1 MSKYQLLPELALDD
15 FERLKASIV
24 ERGVKMPVVLD
35 ENGEILDGHN
45 RVKIADSLGIE
56 YPRMVESGLDEHEKR
71 IFVAELNAARRQLT
85 DAQKV
90 ALGKRIEP
98 DIAARA
104 EKRRRASQNN
114 KAAEALR
121 SGGHVSTTDH
131 GKTRDEVAR
140 AVQLGSGRTY
150 ERGKQVLDE
159 LESQPDGPQL
169 LKHVESGDWTLDD
182 ARQELRTRRKAELE
196 KQAHQEQE
204 TSNRYMN
211 TVGDPDGKIA
221 KARLLNQ
228 FSSVRTTVYDRLLPL
243 KVEAVAAAL
252 NEKESD
258 FTLRFIHD
266 CRSWLDDLEGE
277 MRKGVRLIHRK
288 DAS

>member
-104 EKRRRASQNN
+104 EKRRLAN
-114 KAAEALR
+114 LR
-121 SGGHVSTTDH
+121 RGDVQPEVDTCPPRE
-131 GKTRDEVAR
+131 KTRDEVAR